1 MLRKG
6 RLFFLLPA
14 ALFPLILFG
23 SCSGLLGWG
32 VLLWSAEDP
41 PIPSGTVLPV
51 YIRSNID
58 QVWVV
63 GIPAQYRHAG
73 DAIDKFEVSLS
84 RLEFVGQRKAAEKRA
99 AAFSDFALLYAETL
113 QDGLPV
119 RETPDNSARR
129 VYRLKQGQII
139 KVLEQ
144 VEGNP
149 AISTTGEPLPGDW
162 LRVLTEDGTTGYCFS
177 YRLRLFEY
185 AGGTLTAGAAP
196 QEETE
201 DPDLE
206 MVLSRIWS
214 PESYE
219 TMVHS
224 GRIDTEE
231 LSKQWGFSPGQ
242 DLGLARINMPG
253 LDRTFSYTGIRAE
266 GNRSWRFE
274 GTSLQMSLRSD
285 TTLAVQ
291 FTDPGGALQVLLFV
305 ALPVRADDLIVQE
318 TGRREA
324 LFRNLYDHGPG
335 FFSVNYGALI
345 FSAAG
350 GFSWSGF
357 NLLVPHIIPP
367 GISGRGAV
375 DMGLFLAPSL
385 TGRYDGAFT
394 LRFDGTPETAAE
406 ALDGTAAKTAGP
418 VALSFIYTLDDQGF
432 RLEHVPADNLNG
444 ITVTRRAASPTV
456 IYFVRSEETPAGFA
470 PER

>member
-6 RLFFLLPA
+6 RLFFLLP
-14 ALFPLILFG
+14 LVSLPLILFGFG

-32 VLLWSAEDP
+32 VLLWSAENP
-41 PIPSGTVLPV
+41 PIPSGTILPV

-63 GIPAQYRHAG
+63 GIPEQYRRAA
-73 DAIDKFEVSLS
+73 DSIDKFEVSLS
-84 RLEFVGQRKAAEKRA
+84 RLEFLGRKKAAEIWA
-99 AAFSDFALLYAETL
+99 AAFSEFALLYGETL

-119 RETPDNSARR
+119 RENPDNSARR
-129 VYRLKQGQII
+129 VYRLRQGQIVKI
-139 KVLEQ
+139 LAR

-149 AISTTGEPLPGDW
+149 AISTTGDPLPGDW

-185 AGGTLTAGAAP
+185 AGGILNAGAAP
-196 QEETE
+196 PEETE

-206 MVLSRIWS
+206 MVLSRTWS

-224 GRIDTEE
+224 GIIDTEE
-231 LSKQWGFSPGQ
+231 LAKQWGFSPGQ
-242 DLGLARINMPG
+242 DLGLARIHMPG

-285 TTLAVQ
+285 TSLAVR
-291 FTDPGGALQVLLFV
+291 FSDPGGALQTLLFV
-305 ALPVRADDLIVQE
+305 ALPVKADDLILQE

-345 FSAAG
+345 FSAGG
-350 GFSWSGF
+350 GFNWSGY

-367 GISGRGAV
+367 GLPGRGTV

-385 TGRYDGAFT
+385 SGRYDGAFS
-394 LRFDGTPETAAE
+394 LRFDGTLGTAGEAPGETA
-406 ALDGTAAKTAGP
+406 GTGGI
-418 VALSFIYTLDDQGF
+418 VLNFLYTLDDEGF
-432 RLEHVPADNLNG
+432 RLEHVPADNLTG
-444 ITVTRRAASPTV
+444 VTVTRRAVSPTV
-456 IYFVRSEETPAGFA
+456 IYFVRSEETPAGPA

>member
-1 MLRKG
+1 MFPIMVKKG
-6 RLFFLLPA
+6 WPFFLLFA
-14 ALFPLILFG
+14 VLLPLVLFG

-32 VLLWSAEDP
+32 VLLWSAENP
-41 PIPSGTVLPV
+41 PIPSGTILPV

-58 QVWVV
+58 KVWVA
-63 GIPAQYRHAG
+63 GIPEQYRQAG
-73 DAIDKFEVSLS
+73 DPIDKFEVPLAQ
-84 RLEFVGQRKAAEKRA
+84 LEFVGQRQAAEKRA

-119 RETPDNSARR
+119 REIPDNSARR

-139 KVLEQ
+139 KILEQ

-149 AISTTGEPLPGDW
+149 AISTTGDPLPGDW
-162 LRVLTEDGTTGYCFS
+162 FRVLTEDGITGYCFS
-177 YRLRLFEY
+177 YRLQIFEY
-185 AGGTLTAGAAP
+185 TGGILSAGVTP
-196 QEETE
+196 QEEEE

-219 TMVHS
+219 TMIQS

-242 DLGLARINMPG
+242 DLGLARIYMPG

-274 GTSLQMSLRSD
+274 GASLQMSLRSD
-285 TTLAVQ
+285 TTLAVR
-291 FTDPGGALQVLLFV
+291 FTDPGGALQTLLFV
-305 ALPVRADDLIVQE
+305 ALSMKVDNLIVQE

-335 FFSVNYGALI
+335 FFSVNYGALR
-345 FSAAG
+345 FSADG
-350 GFSWSGF
+350 GFNWSGF

-367 GISGRGAV
+367 GIPGKGVV
-375 DMGLFLAPSL
+375 DMGLFLGPSL
-385 TGRYDGAFT
+385 SGRYDGAFT
-394 LRFDGTPETAAE
+394 LRFDGIPETVAGDAGGI
-406 ALDGTAAKTAGP
+406 AGTS
-418 VALSFIYTLDDQGF
+418 ALSFIYTLDDQGF
-432 RLEHVPADNLNG
+432 RIEHVPAENLNG
-444 ITVTRRAASPTV
+444 ITVTRRAVSPTV
-456 IYFVRSEETPAGFA
+456 IYFVRTEGIPAI
-470 PER
+470 PEP